1 MYTFRGLLLVS
12 LLSGSI
18 SVSCA
23 SADHTVRPEAVQHS
37 IATPPL
43 VDQESRARVENT
55 PETSERVLPVP
66 LYAMRE
72 IIVFPL
78 YAVTTLLIAT
88 GDWLVYEREVGW
100 ARRDSARNL
109 IGRHCAQE
117 PLSEC

>member
-1 MYTFRGLLLVS
+1 MYTFRSLLLVTV
-12 LLSGSI
+12 LLGSI
-18 SVSCA
+18 SISCA

-66 LYAMRE
+66 LYVMRE

-100 ARRDSARNL
+100 ARRDSSSNL
-109 IGRHCAQE
+109 TDRDCIQE
-117 PLSEC
+117 LTGGC